1 MSVTRIYECIVLRGI
16 IVITCKLTDK
26 TFSSGHS
33 IADTVTRIDQRYI
46 PLSCRFYK
54 NTKFSVLFLCLT
66 MTPPAASSPARPHRR
81 SSVKME
87 VNGNGPSAKPV
98 VPIVNGSIQ
107 KTYGF
112 TFADFFRV
120 CSRHEL
126 EWAIEETSTFLANK
140 LLSTPAGI
148 LSGQKSIQESSW
160 LPENITIDMGRRM
173 ILWPENDQTP
183 SERAVSH
190 FLGGL
195 SLLSL
200 DRTHLDNPKIKA
212 TKVRSK
218 LTTLTAL
225 LAIQK
230 RLLKKTNGSALDTI
244 PQGVEAL
251 FSREDVSVNTE
262 GDVSVKNKSGLED
275 TGLAVNRHK
284 RSNSGRQMYL
294 NVRDNHPSIRPIP
307 TALVVTRAAK
317 VEREQAVDGP
327 STTLVIPSAGRSS
340 RFPGHKPKWMLT
352 MPNGRLM
359 VVDAI
364 AKLNLNRVHR
374 IVIGVLRE
382 HIEKY
387 CGSDVS
393 TLIKAFEDGPAQ
405 IAELEITIVV
415 IDAETVDQVQ
425 TVECIL
431 KHGQVTGPIFLK
443 DCDNQFACDIPGT
456 DAIGTLEIDKDM
468 QSLNVPAGKSYAEID
483 CEGKINNIVEK
494 VILGPNFCVGGYS
507 FADARNF
514 VEYVTKARNFQRIS
528 YATKVELAVS
538 DVVWLKI
545 ISSHLLINDNDAVNE
560 QATFVTLP
568 VTDYED
574 WGTVQA
580 WEAYNRTFRSLFV
593 DIDGTLIKNSGAY
606 FKPNWGMKPPLDR
619 SVAHLQELYKRGRT
633 QIILTT
639 SRTEAFREVTEKQL
653 KLAGIPYDNIVFGML
668 HCQRVL
674 VNDYAKTNPFP
685 SAAAVNLKRDGD
697 DLPELLGTY

>member
-1 MSVTRIYECIVLRGI
+1 MV
-16 IVITCKLTDK
+16 
-26 TFSSGHS
+26 
-33 IADTVTRIDQRYI
+33 
-46 PLSCRFYK
+46 
-54 NTKFSVLFLCLT
+54 
-66 MTPPAASSPARPHRR
+66 ASTASAPSRPHRR

-87 VNGNGPSAKPV
+87 AINAVNGNGVKARSDS
-98 VPIVNGSIQ
+98 ITNGWTQ
-107 KTYGF
+107 KNYGF

-120 CSRHEL
+120 CSRYEL
-126 EWAIEETSTFLANK
+126 EWAIEEASTFLADK
-140 LLSTPAGI
+140 LLSTSTGASI
-148 LSGQKSIQESSW
+148 GQKNIQESSW
-160 LPENITIDMGRRM
+160 LPENITVDMGRRT
-173 ILWPENDQTP
+173 IRWPESDQTP
-183 SERAVSH
+183 SDRAVSL

-200 DRTHLDNPKIKA
+200 DRSGAHLDNPKTKA

-230 RLLKKTNGSALDTI
+230 RLLKKTNGRALDTI
-244 PQGVEAL
+244 PRGVEAL

-262 GDVSVKNKSGLED
+262 DDVSVKNSTGLED
-275 TGLAVNRHK
+275 TGLVVNRHK

-294 NVRDNHPSIRPIP
+294 NVRANHPNIKPIP
-307 TALVVTRAAK
+307 SAIVVTRPPK
-317 VEREQAVDGP
+317 VERDAAVDGP

-364 AKLNLNRVHR
+364 AKLNLARVHR
-374 IVIGVLRE
+374 IVIGILKE

-393 TLIKAFEDGPAQ
+393 TLIKAFEDGPAA
-405 IAELEITIVV
+405 IAEIELTIVV

-431 KHGQVTGPIFLK
+431 KHGHVTGPIFLK

-456 DAIGTLEIDKDM
+456 DAIGTLEISKDM
-468 QSLNVPAGKSYAEID
+468 QSLNVPAGKSYADID

-507 FADARNF
+507 FADAKNF

-545 ISSHLLINDNDAVNE
+545 ISSHLLINDDEAANA
-560 QATFVTLP
+560 QATFVSLP
-568 VTDYED
+568 VSDYED

-619 SVAHLQELYKRGRT
+619 SVAHIQELYKKGRT

-653 KLAGIPYDNIVFGML
+653 KEAGIPFDHIVFGML

-685 SAAAVNLKRDGD
+685 SASAVNLRRDGD
-697 DLPELLGTY
+697 ELPEILGSY